1 MFMVPFVRAFLSG
14 PVSQS
19 IALASGL
26 LVSGVMLAAPAQAVA
41 DGYGLNSPSGE
52 TAIVGLNAGF
62 KTGFYTFYTA
72 SQGQK
77 VRGQMYLDKP
87 TSSGIQGSF
96 SDRSITGNE
105 GCRGRISVVSNSSR
119 DARVPT
125 YTLTFF
131 VDGKESGRVC
141 NTVGQTFR
149 LPGMTWGKL
158 RPIALEAARGVRVG
172 YLVAEEEGSPIN
184 IRDAAGTSSRVRH
197 VGYGGD
203 RVSVRSATMGG
214 DDYLWYNVT
223 FAESGAQGWV
233 RGDFLHPSID

>member
-1 MFMVPFVRAFLSG
+1 MFKIPFVRAFLSG
-14 PVSQS
+14 QVSQS
-19 IALASGL
+19 IGLASGL
-26 LVSGVMLAAPAQAVA
+26 LASGLMLTAPAQAVA

-52 TAIVGLNAGF
+52 TAIVGLDTDF
-62 KTGFYTFYTA
+62 KASFYTFYTA

-77 VRGQMYLDKP
+77 IRGQMYLDRK
-87 TSSGIQGSF
+87 TASGMEGSF
-96 SDRSITGNE
+96 SDRAVTGNE
-105 GCRGRISVVSNSSR
+105 GCRGRISVVSTSSR

-131 VDGKESGRVC
+131 VDGKESGHVC

-149 LPGMTWGKL
+149 LPGMTWGKV
-158 RPIALEAARGVRVG
+158 RPIALEAARGVRIG
-172 YLVAEEEGSPIN
+172 YLVAQEEGSPIN
-184 IRDAAGTSSRVRH
+184 VRDAAGTASRVRH

-203 RVSVRSATMGG
+203 RVSVRSATMGS